1 STLQSL
7 SALHFI
13 GCHWL
18 RQCPLR
24 FRDRATESS
33 EGKFD
38 RPSSHCHTS
47 ASSIADE
54 KTRAKPVA
62 PEEEVQGLLRLQDDS
77 QDSRANLP
85 ASIYYRLVNPT
96 GSLRSGST
104 HGQPPRSLP

>member
-1 STLQSL
+1 MRGSARTLHVSTLQSL
-7 SALHFI
+7 SALHFF

-24 FRDRATESS
+24 CRDRATESS

-38 RPSSHCHTS
+38 RLSSHGHTS

-54 KTRAKPVA
+54 KTLAKPVA

-77 QDSRANLP
+77 QEFRPNLAAP
-85 ASIYYRLVNPT
+85 IYYRLAC
-96 GSLRSGST
+96 
-104 HGQPPRSLP
+104 